1 MPKEQKIN
9 LQKLEEIIALIVT
22 KKEDPSNKEL
32 SFFGW
37 DDRYELRG
45 KKGVIFDDFENKLS
59 MLRAIGLQEEYWNV
73 TYSFIDFDQLL
84 SLYPYAKCMLD
95 ILEAHRHRDDI
106 QRLFQQIKD
115 VESALSSLHEQL
127 KDIEKSTFNK
137 VLTCTFKK

>member
-1 MPKEQKIN
+1 MPEEQKIN
-9 LQKLEEIIALIVT
+9 LQKLEEIIALIIT

-37 DDRYELRG
+37 DDRYELHG
-45 KKGVIFDDFENKLS
+45 KKGVIFDDFGYKLS

-73 TYSFIDFDQLL
+73 TYSFIDFGQLL
-84 SLYPYAKCMLD
+84 SLYPYTKCMLD

-115 VESALSSLHEQL
+115 IENTLSSLHEQL
-127 KDIEKSTFNK
+127 KDIEKNTFNE
-137 VLTCTFKK
+137 VLKCTFKK